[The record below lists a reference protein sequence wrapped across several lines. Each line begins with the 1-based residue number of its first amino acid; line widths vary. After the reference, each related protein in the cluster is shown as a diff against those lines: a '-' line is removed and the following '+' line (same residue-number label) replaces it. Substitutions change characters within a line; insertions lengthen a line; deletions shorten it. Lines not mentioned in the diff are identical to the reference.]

1 MLKAQYLARVDATL
15 SDLGIPPGLIA
26 ARGLLPCAEASE
38 LVIAEVDESGKEHLL
53 TPDAA
58 AAWRQLRDAANQDGL
73 KLEIV
78 SAFRS
83 FDRQVEIVSGKL
95 EQGISIE
102 AILSV
107 CAPPGF
113 SEHHTGRAVDVTTPG
128 CEPLEATFE
137 HTAAFEW
144 LQANARRFGFF
155 FSYPRGNAF
164 GYIFEP
170 WHWCY
175 RRDPAT
181 AP

>member
-1 MLKAQYLARVDATL
+1 MLKADYFTRVDATL

-26 ARGLLPCAEASE
+26 ARGLLPCAEANN
-38 LVIAEVDESGKEHLL
+38 LVIAEVDESGREHLL
-53 TPDAA
+53 TRDAA
-58 AAWRQLRDAANQDGL
+58 AAWRELRDVANQDGL

-83 FDRQVEIVSGKL
+83 FDRQVEIIRRKL
-95 EQGISIE
+95 GEGISIE

-113 SEHHTGRAVDVTTPG
+113 SEHHTGCAVDVTTPG
-128 CEPLEATFE
+128 CEPLAEAFE
-137 HTAAFEW
+137 HTAAFGW

-155 FSYPRGNAF
+155 LSYPRGNAC
-164 GYIFEP
+164 GYSFEP

-175 RRDPAT
+175 RQDPAP
-181 AP
+181 A